1 MKVIAVIQQRLS
13 STRLPGK
20 ALLPL
25 AGKSMTQN
33 IVERV
38 QRAKLVDDVI
48 LAIPR
53 RDMKFFDIQY
63 NFPLPSLA
71 VYTGDEDDLIG
82 RFLFAAIANN
92 ADFIIRICGD
102 NPCIEPEYL
111 DWLASQIP
119 SLPSPLH
126 GLWLNSENFLNGH
139 DGFGGEI
146 YSVEMLYWMDDTIKG
161 VRHREHPHTFWKDLG
176 LWTYVG
182 KDYPKGF
189 RLDVN
194 TPEEYEKLVKIYDHF
209 GNNLFHVEEAI
220 EYVRTHDLAERAI
233 PAGER
238 SEDQRL

>member
-1 MKVIAVIQQRLS
+1 MKIIAVIQQRLG

-33 IVERV
+33 ILERAK
-38 QRAKLVDDVI
+38 RAKLIEEVI
-48 LAIPR
+48 IAVPQ
-53 RDMKFFDIQY
+53 RDWSIFPIYSYPPVVWAFD
-63 NFPLPSLA
+63 
-71 VYTGDEDDLIG
+71 GEEDDLIG
-82 RFLFAAIANN
+82 RFLVMAQTFN
-92 ADFIIRICGD
+92 ATHVIRISGD
-102 NPCIEPEYL
+102 NPCVEPEYL

-119 SLPSPLH
+119 SLPSPLR
-126 GLWLNSENFLNGH
+126 GLWLNSENFLGDY

-146 YSVEMLYWMDDTIKG
+146 YSLEMLEWMDNTIQG

-220 EYVRTHDLAERAI
+220 EYVRTSNLEER
-233 PAGER
+233 PLSAGV
-238 SEDQRL
+238 